1 MHDQSRADPDS
12 RARTHLANERT
23 FLAWFRTG
31 ATMIAFGLAAS
42 QLLGR
47 DTVSG
52 PPLTRILSTLL
63 ALGGTAL
70 VLLGAVRY
78 YRGRDAIDDTRFVP
92 ASASVAVAAGMAVV
106 AGLISVLVVWLIG
119 S

>member
-1 MHDQSRADPDS
+1 MDDQSRADPDS

-42 QLLGR
+42 QFLDR
-47 DTVSG
+47 ETVPG
-52 PPLTRILSTLL
+52 PPLARILATLL
-63 ALGGTAL
+63 ALAGTAL
-70 VLLGAVRY
+70 VLLGAFRY
-78 YRGRDAIDDTRFVP
+78 YRGCDAIDDTRFVP
-92 ASASVAVAAGMAVV
+92 ASASIAVAAGMAVV
-106 AGLISVLVVWLIG
+106 AGLLSVLVVWLVG